1 MGLSSPVSKLRTATD
16 SSSKSLESFTR
27 LSRFFGDE
35 SSSDAN
41 FPLGPSVCN
50 NNNNQKNA
58 PQKKISMQRSSNG

>member
-1 MGLSSPVSKLRTATD
+1 MGSSSPVSKLRTATD

-41 FPLGPSVCN
+41 FPLSPSVYN
-50 NNNNQKNA
+50 NNKKKR
-58 PQKKISMQRSSNG
+58 QKKMHPKK